1 LAASIQAP
9 EVPSAVAPAASSKR
23 KSTTPKVNGAATLKP
38 GGETPAKAAKSPG
51 LAKASKPAAKPAKRV
66 AATASPKAPARKKA
80 SPARTTK
87 AVKKA
92 APVEAATP
100 ALSVLLVASE
110 ATPFARTGELADLV
124 GSAAKA
130 LGALG
135 HRVTLVVPKYAGV
148 ATPGAAIDR
157 FTVSVGAQD
166 EDATC
171 YEVPLG
177 PNARAILVE
186 HPGFF
191 EREFLYGSGEDD
203 YGDNPRRFAFL
214 SRAALEFAA
223 REGERIDV
231 VQAFDWQT
239 GLVPVFLQRTY
250 RAHPALSQAA
260 AVFTIHDVAFQGLCP
275 IEWLF
280 MLGLDQELLS
290 PEGLEYWG
298 LLSLLKGG
306 VNFADV
312 VSTID
317 EDYQATL
324 LTPGRGAGFEG
335 VLASRGH
342 AFRAVLDGE
351 DARAREDAAT
361 VARRLAALYADAV
374 AARAAR

>member
-1 LAASIQAP
+1 
-9 EVPSAVAPAASSKR
+9 
-23 KSTTPKVNGAATLKP
+23 
-38 GGETPAKAAKSPG
+38 
-51 LAKASKPAAKPAKRV
+51 
-66 AATASPKAPARKKA
+66 
-80 SPARTTK
+80 
-87 AVKKA
+87 
-92 APVEAATP
+92 
-100 ALSVLLVASE
+100 VASE
-110 ATPFARTGELADLV
+110 ATPFARTGGLADLV
-124 GSAAKA
+124 GSAATA

-157 FTVSVGAQD
+157 FTVSLGAQD
-166 EDATC
+166 EDVAC

-191 EREFLYGSGEDD
+191 EREFIYGSGEDD
-203 YGDNPRRFAFL
+203 YQDNPRRFAFL

-231 VQAFDWQT
+231 VQSFDWQT
-239 GLVPVFLQRTY
+239 GLVPVFLRQTY
-250 RAHPALSQAA
+250 GAQPALSKAA
-260 AVFTIHDVAFQGLCP
+260 AVFTIHDVAFQGLCQAD
-275 IEWLF
+275 WLF
-280 MLGLDQELLS
+280 MLGLEQGLFS

-298 LLSLLKGG
+298 LLSFLKGG
-306 VNFADV
+306 VNFADI

-335 VLASRGH
+335 VLASRGA
-342 AFRAVLDGE
+342 AFRAVLSGE
-351 DARAREDAAT
+351 DARARDEAAT